1 MFTGRGSSITRKSS
15 AIIASNTSSRFR
27 WNRLFPRTLSSL
39 SSKLSSLEER
49 LIRSRVILSG
59 DLAVLLINNVDSS
72 LNREVIFIF
81 IYSKS
86 DFKDEKWVAM
96 SDFRVVTISVKPPVC
111 SFSSKISE
119 RMVGIVVDSR
129 AVTLVWRSEKSLCR
143 SLILSSLFATTEAK
157 ERLFVVVSLD
167 KVKAFW
173 RSDSASLTEMPFAMD
188 KLIAFFKEIHEGQER
203 S

>member
-1 MFTGRGSSITRKSS
+1 
-15 AIIASNTSSRFR
+15 
-27 WNRLFPRTLSSL
+27 
-39 SSKLSSLEER
+39 
-49 LIRSRVILSG
+49 
-59 DLAVLLINNVDSS
+59 
-72 LNREVIFIF
+72 
-81 IYSKS
+81 
-86 DFKDEKWVAM
+86 M

-111 SFSSKISE
+111 SFSFKISE

-129 AVTLVWRSEKSLCR
+129 AVTLVWRSEKSLSR